1 MAKKKK
7 IIAIASVLG
16 ATYIVLDI
24 IAKKRRQTVY
34 MKMNQVRKIQLR
46 GKKSFLLK
54 MRDAR
59 RTLTV

>member
-24 IAKKRRQTVY
+24 IAKKKKADSVY
-34 MKMNQVRKIQLR
+34 ENEPSQKIQLR